1 MPPVLL
7 APPVLPVALIPL
19 ALLILMVLLVS
30 LPGMTAVAPMWSG
43 WIRITTYRWY
53 RGQQSAL
60 FWVDTSAVGDALHK
74 PSTTI

>member
-30 LPGMTAVAPMWSG
+30 LPGMTAAAPMWSG
-43 WIRITTYRWY
+43 
-53 RGQQSAL
+53 
-60 FWVDTSAVGDALHK
+60 
-74 PSTTI
+74 